1 MAEAVSD
8 TDLAAWWAALEA
20 KSENRQAALD
30 SAYLW
35 LTEAGALSKVT
46 THRYL
51 CRLRGCPIATVFLVG
66 DVVACAVRDYKLPPG
81 VNLAES
87 THAGRER
94 NTLDG
99 KRWWPS
105 HVYDVRHLADFGPTV
120 GIGMNCRHRRGMVAA
135 ADVLAAVDGVRPGHP
150 GAPTRL

>member
-1 MAEAVSD
+1 MSD
-8 TDLAAWWAALEA
+8 TDADFAAWWAALLA
-20 KSENRQAALD
+20 NSENPQAALD
-30 SAYLW
+30 SAHLS
-35 LTEAGALSKVT
+35 LVGADALSKVT

-51 CRLRGCPIATVFLVG
+51 CRLHGCPIATVFLIG

-81 VNLAES
+81 VNLSES
-87 THAGRER
+87 TEAGRAR

-99 KRWWPS
+99 KRWWPG
-105 HVYDVRHLADFGPTV
+105 HVYDVNQLAVDPNG
-120 GIGMNCRHRRGMVAA
+120 GMDMNCRHRHGKVLA

>member
-1 MAEAVSD
+1 MSD
-8 TDLAAWWAALEA
+8 TDADLAAWWAALEA

-30 SAYLW
+30 AAHLSLVS
-35 LTEAGALSKVT
+35 AGALSKVT

-51 CRLRGCPIATVFLVG
+51 CRLRGCPIATVFQIG
-66 DVVACAVRDYKLPPG
+66 DVVACAVRDYKLSPG

-87 THAGRER
+87 TKAGRER

-99 KRWWPS
+99 RRHWPS
-105 HVYDVRHLADFGPTV
+105 HVYDVRALV
-120 GIGMNCRHRRGMVAA
+120 GFLPDAGMSMNCRHRHGTVLA